1 MRQTRYRVMRAYAI
15 ILVAAG
21 IATATLPLVLA
32 AAVPLVFVLQGALAG
47 SPTVDGTV
55 RVDRQLSPETPLP
68 GQPVDVTL
76 TVTNTGETAI
86 ADLRVVDGVPDEL
99 GVTEGSPRGG
109 GAVSGGG
116 ELSVTYTLTAD
127 RGTYAFDDVTVRA
140 RNVTGTRVVDAD
152 LPAAGA
158 TDFECRVAVED
169 IPVQQTTSYTGQ
181 LATNSG
187 GPGVEF
193 YATREHR
200 PEDPVK
206 RIDWRQYAK
215 TGELATIEFREQHA
229 AHVAVLTDSRPS
241 THAAADPTA
250 PTGATLSAYAATIA
264 LEVLIDEGH
273 HVSLGALGITD
284 PQTGTGPP
292 AWVSSAAGTAFTSH
306 ATAICNAAATSA
318 GSDTANGDDDAG
330 DSPDGE
336 PTAASPTD
344 PHGEATST
352 ARADGGTEWQR
363 LRSLVPTGAQ
373 VLLCTPATDE
383 AVVDLVESLR
393 GDGHEVTVLSP
404 QTAPE
409 TVGGRT
415 VALQRAVRLDR
426 LRFLGATVVD
436 WDRTEKLPV
445 ALARVLDAGVR

>member
-1 MRQTRYRVMRAYAI
+1 MRAYAI

-32 AAVPLVFVLQGALAG
+32 AAIPLVFVLQGALAG
-47 SPTVDGTV
+47 SPTVEGTV
-55 RVDRQLSPETPLP
+55 QVQRELSPETPLP
-68 GQPVDVTL
+68 GQPVEVTL

-86 ADLRVVDGVPDEL
+86 PDLRFVDGVPDEL
-99 GVTEGSPRGG
+99 GVTHGSPRGG

-116 ELSVTYTLTAD
+116 ELSTTYTLTAD
-127 RGTYAFDDVTVRA
+127 RGTYVFDDVTVRA
-140 RNVTGTRVVDAD
+140 RNVTGTRVVDAALD
-152 LPAAGA
+152 AAGES
-158 TDFECRVAVED
+158 DFECRVAVED

-187 GPGVEF
+187 GPGIEF

-215 TGELATIEFREQHA
+215 TGDLATIEYREQHA

-284 PQTGTGPP
+284 PQTETGPP
-292 AWVSSAAGTAFTSH
+292 AWVASEAGTAFTSH
-306 ATAICNAAATSA
+306 ATAVCNAAATSG
-318 GSDTANGDDDAG
+318 GSATDDGEAADA
-330 DSPDGE
+330 E

-344 PHGEATST
+344 PHGEGAST
-352 ARADGGTEWQR
+352 ARTDGGVDWQR
-363 LRSLVPTGAQ
+363 LRSLIPAGAQ
-373 VLLCTPATDE
+373 VMLCTPATDE
-383 AVVDLVESLR
+383 GIVDLVESLR

-409 TVGGRT
+409 TVGGRA